1 MNTDKNITAN
11 ANKSLAIQAYDTL
24 IDLILSKELKQGELV
39 QERSLALRL
48 GLSRTPIRE
57 AMYRLEGERIL
68 ERNASN
74 LLFVRVIT
82 LEEIIQTLYVRRLLE
97 SDAAARAAG
106 KIPQEK
112 LMALKERIH
121 QAMQSTDTS
130 HQTHQDIDRDLHHL
144 ISEYAENDIM
154 ANMIN
159 DLRRQTTLFSL
170 KRLENRIKAVCHEH
184 LRIIDALAAGDAD
197 AAALETRQH
206 IDQIKQAIINK
217 LTQY

>member
-1 MNTDKNITAN
+1 MSTDKNKTAN
-11 ANKSLAIQAYDTL
+11 TNKRLAIQAYDTL

-57 AMYRLEGERIL
+57 AMHRLEGERIL
-68 ERNASN
+68 ERNTSN

-106 KIPQEK
+106 KIPQTK

-130 HQTHQDIDRDLHHL
+130 HQTHQEIDHDLHHL

-170 KRLENRIKAVCHEH
+170 KRLENRIEAVCHEH
-184 LRIIDALAAGDAD
+184 LEIIDALAAGDANT
-197 AAALETRQH
+197 AASVTRQH

-217 LTQY
+217 LTHY